1 MLRTSVLFKKQQ
13 QKKKKKKK
21 KRSNYVNTD
30 DLVMIL
36 SFYDFPH
43 SPLSVYK
50 VLLNYLLYFFE
61 IFGSEITL

>member
-1 MLRTSVLFKKQQ
+1 MLRTSVLFKKT
-13 QKKKKKKK
+13 KE
-21 KRSNYVNTD
+21 RSNYVYTGD
-30 DLVMIL
+30 MVMIL

-50 VLLNYLLYFFE
+50 VLLNYFLYFFE